1 MLFKIH
7 LRLAHF
13 SKAYAIQRVVDG
25 FGPSTSNSVAVIA
38 MGRFCNSKWAFLNV
52 LQRSGSLRRNNRT
65 VEFDARASFD
75 GAGVQSSAMEFI

>member
-1 MLFKIH
+1 MLFKVH
-7 LRLAHF
+7 LRRAKL
-13 SKAYAIQRVVDG
+13 SKAYAIQPVVDG
-25 FGPSTSNSVAVIA
+25 FRIPTINSVAIIA
-38 MGRFCNSKWAFLNV
+38 TGRFCNSKWAFLNV